1 MKRIISFFLAAIVA
15 SAMQVAVSADTEAV
29 SKKAEKAL
37 EASGAASIQY
47 ALSDGGEITVSG
59 HAGVYSKTE
68 NRALTPDTMY
78 GIGST
83 SKIYTTAAV
92 LKLAD
97 EKKIDLDTSVKTY
110 LPEFEMADDRY
121 QRITVRMLLN
131 HSSGLMGSTL
141 GNAFLFDDND
151 DISHDTFLESLK
163 RQRLKAEPGA
173 YSVYCN
179 DGFTLAE
186 LLVEKVSG
194 MDFTAFLHQTF
205 FEPLQLLNT
214 KTPQDEFDKKQL
226 ARLYSSMDPSREL
239 PEDAVN
245 AIGTGGI
252 YSTAEEVCRFGQIFT
267 GEKSLLSEE
276 SVRATME
283 KEYEN
288 GIWPKAER
296 NTFGY
301 GLGWDSVELY
311 PFSEYGITALTKSG
325 DTQLSHSSIV
335 VIPDY
340 NLVAAVTSSGGSS
353 SINQML
359 ANHLLMEALKEKGII
374 RELKP
379 TLSVEASEKVPYE
392 KDPSEYE
399 GLYGDSSKLLT
410 VSISEEGTLTLAL
423 ALAPSVQEKYY
434 HIGNGVFEASDSQTY
449 RTRISFEKA
458 ANGIT
463 YIRTEAVA
471 NVEELGQTTAT
482 MYSLEKLP
490 ENMLSDEVKQVW
502 QQRNGKYYF
511 PLTEKYTS
519 QVYYPS
525 MPVAG
530 IAISEQGY
538 LGANRIINASQ
549 ANAVVQIPGMMGR
562 DLTDYR
568 FYTQDTIEYLDGAGS
583 LFISQ
588 DGIKPIYAG
597 GDAVCTIQPDGYA
610 RWYQIG
616 KDSAEKTISV
626 QVPQNAGFMIYDDKG
641 VCVMNTVLMDSE
653 KITLPEGGY
662 LVFAGD
668 IGAQFRIVIQ

>member
-1 MKRIISFFLAAIVA
+1 MKKIISFFLAAIVVLG
-15 SAMQVAVSADTEAV
+15 MQMAVSADTEAV
-29 SKKAEKAL
+29 SEKAEKAL
-37 EASGAASIQY
+37 EASGAVSIQY
-47 ALSDGGEITVSG
+47 ALSDGGKITVSG

-68 NRALTPDTMY
+68 NRALTPDIMY

-92 LKLAD
+92 MKLVD
-97 EKKIDLDTSVKTY
+97 EKKVDLDTPVKTY
-110 LPEFEMADDRY
+110 LPEFEMADERY

-151 DISHDTFLESLK
+151 DILHDTFLESLK

-186 LLVEKVSG
+186 LLVEQVSG
-194 MDFTAFLHQTF
+194 MDFTTFLHQNF
-205 FEPLQLLNT
+205 FEPLQLVNT
-214 KTPQDEFDKKQL
+214 KTPQDTFDKKQL
-226 ARLYSSMDPSREL
+226 ARLYSSMDKSKEL
-239 PEDAVN
+239 PADVVN
-245 AIGTGGI
+245 AIATGGI
-252 YSTAEEVCRFGQIFT
+252 YSTAEDICRFAQIFT
-267 GEKSLLSEE
+267 GEKPLLSEE
-276 SVRATME
+276 SVRAMTE

-301 GLGWDSVELY
+301 GLGWDSVNLY
-311 PFSEYGITALTKSG
+311 PFSEYGITALTKAG
-325 DTQLSHSSIV
+325 DTQLSHSSVV
-335 VIPDY
+335 VIPEY
-340 NLVAAVTSSGGSS
+340 HLVAAVTSSGGSS
-353 SINQML
+353 SVDQML
-359 ANHLLMEALKEKGII
+359 ANHLLLEALKEKGII
-374 RELKP
+374 SELKP
-379 TLSVEASEKVPYE
+379 ELSVEASEKVPYE
-392 KDPSEYE
+392 KNPSEYE

-410 VSISEEGTLTLAL
+410 VSISEEGMLTLAM

-434 HIGNGVFEASDSQTY
+434 YIGNGMFESSDSETY

-458 ANGIT
+458 DNGIT

-471 NVEELGQTTAT
+471 TVANFGQTAAT
-482 MYSLEKLP
+482 MYSFQKLP
-490 ENMLSDEVKQVW
+490 ENMLPDEVKQAW
-502 QQRNGKYYF
+502 QQRNGKHYF

-538 LGANRIINASQ
+538 LGANRIIDASR
-549 ANAVVQIPGMMGR
+549 ANAVVQIPGMTGR

-568 FYTQDTIEYLDGAGS
+568 FYNEDSTEYLDGAGS

-597 GDAVCTIQPDGYA
+597 GDAVCTIQPNGYA

-616 KDSAEKTISV
+616 EDAKGKTISV
-626 QVPQNAGFMIYDDKG
+626 QVPQDAGFMVYDKKG
-641 VCVMNTVLMDSE
+641 ICVMNTVLMDSE
-653 KITLPEGGY
+653 KTTLPEGGY
-662 LVFAGD
+662 LVFVGK
-668 IGAQFRIVIQ
+668 IGAQFHITMQ